1 MLGLR
6 VRATAAP
13 TSAGVARG
21 LAGPPWWGRT
31 GHLGV
36 EAVRNLGFVAVVFAD
51 FVQVVPW
58 HLDVLLLTFFFCRT

>member
-36 EAVRNLGFVAVVFAD
+36 EAGRNLGFVAVVFAD

-58 HLDVLLLTFFFCRT
+58 HLGRFALNILFCRT